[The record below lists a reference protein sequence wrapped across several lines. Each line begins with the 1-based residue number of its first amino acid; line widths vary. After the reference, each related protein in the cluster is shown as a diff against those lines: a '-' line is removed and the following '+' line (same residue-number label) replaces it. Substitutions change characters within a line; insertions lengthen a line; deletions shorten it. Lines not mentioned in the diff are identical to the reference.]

1 MMEKF
6 YEFGKNVHMCFVDFK
21 QAYDSIVRNNLW
33 AALEEFGIPKKLI
46 DLIKACNTNT
56 MCKVKF
62 GHGTSD
68 SFEVSIGLKQGDALS
83 PILYNLALEKVIRSM
98 PIQQG
103 MELLSNSTLLAYADN
118 IVIIGGT

>member
-6 YEFGKNVHMCFVDFK
+6 YKFGKDVHMCFVDFK
-21 QAYDSIVRNNLW
+21 QAYDSIVRNKLW

-62 GHGTSD
+62 GNGTSD
-68 SFEVSIGLKQGDALS
+68 SFKVSTGLKQGDALS
-83 PILYNLALEKVIRSM
+83 PVPFNLALEKVIRSM
-98 PIQQG
+98 P
-103 MELLSNSTLLAYADN
+103 M
-118 IVIIGGT
+118 